1 MNRFFSLETS
11 FIKTARTGQR
21 FFSILLCV
29 LVGIF
34 MYSTPIAEAQSTKS
48 LYASAKAGD
57 TDAMR
62 QLGLR
67 LIKGIGVKARDIP
80 NGAKWLKKASDCG
93 DAAATYQVGRLY
105 EQGIYYSK
113 SKTQAFKYYKL
124 AAEQGEEK
132 AISRLDKISPDWRTD
147 SDYTPAIADS
157 TDEYNYDE
165 EEEEND
171 VNPDS
176 FFNPSLVTQKSEEE
190 ANTKAPKPSS
200 ETKNFPGSDQAI
212 TAMVKQITAAATKQG
227 VQSIAVVSFQSNG
240 GQCNSLTKHIRSLIL
255 DEFTNCAD
263 DASPEIYDREDSKAI
278 ATESGFS
285 MNGEQLTA
293 SHAIMVGE
301 IFSAPGDSVGYI
313 SYRVFRATDTAI
325 LDAGFA
331 IVKWNQNEKD
341 AINGSTSTPKNHS
354 LPYIEEAELEKISGG
369 LKKLNNTGVAMGQ
382 NGAQSA
388 DNTLQKRIAYA
399 QLIPAILKAG
409 IRLYEREFFILAARE
424 TSLSNQEAMPGHAK
438 AIGQLKDTLSSP
450 GTHQYKL
457 QFSAIPGGK
466 LLLTKNIAQHSN
478 GSTATRQGHNGE
490 NDFNDFFEQI
500 EAENRNVPLVY
511 EYEVIIS
518 DEYVAP
524 EKLEGYYLSDPR
536 WGGTFINTE
545 THPAKTKLKEKAI
558 KIARKYI
565 NNKKRAAQLIAAE
578 AMYGF
583 YKDGCVYIG
592 PMSLCRIE
600 ASKNLEHVYDNDT
613 EVLGSSYFPSMEE
626 WMESP
631 TKGTHTY
638 RNVTLKYDTSI
649 EWKDGLPWKVKA
661 RIDLTP
667 SKSVLIKRTNE
678 Q

>member
-1 MNRFFSLETS
+1 MKRIFALETS

-29 LVGIF
+29 LLGIF
-34 MYSTPIAEAQSTKS
+34 MYITPIAEAQSTQS

-62 QLGLR
+62 HLGLR
-67 LIKGIGVKARDIP
+67 LIKGIGVRTRDIL
-80 NGAKWLKKASDCG
+80 NGVKWLKIASDRG
-93 DAAATYQVGRLY
+93 DAAATYHVGRLY
-105 EQGIYYSK
+105 EQGVYYSK
-113 SKTQAFKYYKL
+113 SKTQAIKYYKL
-124 AAEQGEEK
+124 AAERGEEK
-132 AISRLDKISPDWRTD
+132 AISRLDKISPDWRTG
-147 SDYTPAIADS
+147 SNYTPAIADT
-157 TDEYNYDE
+157 TDEYSSDE
-165 EEEEND
+165 EKKEND
-171 VNPDS
+171 GNPDS

-190 ANTKAPKPSS
+190 ANTKASKPSS
-200 ETKNFPGSDQAI
+200 ETKNFPGSAQAI

-227 VQSIAVVSFQSNG
+227 VQSISVVSFQSNG
-240 GQCNSLTKHIRSLIL
+240 GQCNSLTKYIRSLIL
-255 DEFTNCAD
+255 NELTNCAD
-263 DASPEIYDREDSKAI
+263 DTSPEIYDREDSKAI

-285 MNGEQLTA
+285 MKGEQLTA

-331 IVKWNQNEKD
+331 MVKWNQIEKG

-490 NDFNDFFEQI
+490 NDFNDLFEQI

-524 EKLEGYYLSDPR
+524 EKLEGQELFLFAG
-536 WGGTFINTE
+536 WKTINTQI
-545 THPAKTKLKEKAI
+545 HPAKTKLKEKAVE
-558 KIARKYI
+558 IARKNI
-565 NNKKRAAQLIAAE
+565 NNKKHAVQLIAAE

-583 YKDGCVYIG
+583 YEDDCVYAG
-592 PMSLCRIE
+592 PMSLCCAE
-600 ASKNLEHVYDNDT
+600 AYKNLVYVDDNYTRKLCD
-613 EVLGSSYFPSMEE
+613 SCFPSMEE
-626 WMESP
+626 WMKSP
-631 TKGTHTY
+631 TKGTHTC
-638 RNVTLKYDTSI
+638 RNVTLKYETSI

>member
-1 MNRFFSLETS
+1 MNRIFSLETS

-62 QLGLR
+62 RLGLR

-80 NGAKWLKKASDCG
+80 NGAKWLKKASDYG

-113 SKTQAFKYYKL
+113 SKTQAIKYYKL
-124 AAEQGEEK
+124 AAKQGEEK

-147 SDYTPAIADS
+147 SDYTPAIADT
-157 TDEYNYDE
+157 TDEYSSDE
-165 EEEEND
+165 EEEENNG
-171 VNPDS
+171 NPES

-200 ETKNFPGSDQAI
+200 ETMNFPGSDQAI
-212 TAMVKQITAAATKQG
+212 TAIVKQITAAATKQG
-227 VQSIAVVSFQSNG
+227 VQSIAIVSFQSNG
-240 GQCNSLTKHIRSLIL
+240 GQSNSLTKHIRSLIL

-331 IVKWNQNEKD
+331 IVKWNQIEMG

-369 LKKLNNTGVAMGQ
+369 LKKLNNTGVALGQ

-478 GSTATRQGHNGE
+478 GSTATKQGHNGE

-524 EKLEGYYLSDPR
+524 EKLEGQNLFLF
-536 WGGTFINTE
+536 WGHNTINTE

-558 KIARKYI
+558 EIARAYI

-583 YKDGCVYIG
+583 YKDGCVYAG
-592 PMSLCRIE
+592 PMSLCCAE
-600 ASKNLEHVYDNDT
+600 AYKNLVHVDDNYARTLSD
-613 EVLGSSYFPSMEE
+613 SYFPSMEE
-626 WMESP
+626 WMKSP

-638 RNVTLKYDTSI
+638 RDVTLKYDTSI